1 MLKGAKKQMTKAELK
16 TFLADFK
23 LTSTGTVED
32 VGKTDIKREALAH
45 YIRKSGTETFEMLGY
60 KQESGTVASNY
71 ESNTVSDITGATYND
86 ITGKAESIE
95 MSEYIVNPKKTVFLE
110 EAIKLK
116 TADLEEE
123 MQDYEILTVYGFM
136 RNAENQCLATLETD
150 CTVVLDNLGGSG
162 FTHSDVSITLSGRKV
177 YGTVD
182 EIIAVPTFEE
192 YTPA

>member
-1 MLKGAKKQMTKAELK
+1 MTKAELK

-23 LTSTGTVED
+23 LTSTGESSD

-45 YIRKSGTETFEMLGY
+45 YIRKAGGEAWEMLGY
-60 KQESGTVASNY
+60 KQESGAVASNY

-95 MSEYIVNPKKTVFLE
+95 MSEYVVNPKKTVFLE

-116 TADLEEE
+116 IADQEEE
-123 MQDYEILTVYGFM
+123 MQDYEILTVYGFL
-136 RNAENQCLATLETD
+136 RNSNNECLATLETD
-150 CTVVLDNLGGSG
+150 CTVVLDNLGGQG
-162 FTHSDVSITLSGRKV
+162 FTHSDVTITLSGKKT

-182 EIIAVPTFEE
+182 EIIPVPTFDE
-192 YTPA
+192 YTAAQAE